1 MFNISYPVW
10 DSAMFAYTISSHIL
24 LVSLSMGLAI
34 MVTIAEFLALKKK
47 DKYYDTL
54 AYKLSKALV
63 IFFAVGTA
71 SGTVMAMELF
81 LFWPTFMKLVGEVS
95 MGPFYVEVFSFL
107 LEAIALPMY
116 VYFWKDFKNRWEHW
130 GLSLA
135 VTIGTY
141 LSAFTVTEINAWM
154 NTPNGFNVATYLTTG
169 KVTDVN
175 AFAPFITASTAAEEL
190 HMSGAVY
197 YAGIAMI
204 LGYLIYKYMKTKNM
218 PEKMIY
224 RRGINIAAVFMI
236 LDIIYL
242 GITGSDEL
250 STLMVIEP
258 IKYTALELDLHA
270 TVGTSF
276 ATMAPERLFGVLI
289 NHKLSYSLS
298 LPYAQSLLAFPTTFG
313 KGSIPG
319 LIPLTTYNGVT
330 DYGVWPPSIVHDTL
344 DLMVGFGVLM
354 GFYWLYVVVQYFR
367 KKDPLSNKL
376 TLLGGIVVAIMG
388 VFTMEDG
395 WYTAEVGRVPYIIRS
410 PTPGGVMVNGHL
422 LVIHGL
428 PQYGTMTIAQA
439 ASTSPIVF
447 PLGIAIIIFYIIIF
461 PVTFYFAGKV
471 MKLSNVE
478 EDLKLGEDDIKMEEE
493 RKSRKGVAAKAGMR

>member
-1 MFNISYPVW
+1 
-10 DSAMFAYTISSHIL
+10 
-24 LVSLSMGLAI
+24 
-34 MVTIAEFLALKKK
+34 
-47 DKYYDTL
+47 
-54 AYKLSKALV
+54 
-63 IFFAVGTA
+63 
-71 SGTVMAMELF
+71 
-81 LFWPTFMKLVGEVS
+81 
-95 MGPFYVEVFSFL
+95 
-107 LEAIALPMY
+107 
-116 VYFWKDFKNRWEHW
+116 
-130 GLSLA
+130 
-135 VTIGTY
+135 
-141 LSAFTVTEINAWM
+141 
-154 NTPNGFNVATYLTTG
+154 
-169 KVTDVN
+169 
-175 AFAPFITASTAAEEL
+175 
-190 HMSGAVY
+190 MSGAVY

-242 GITGSDEL
+242 GITGSNEL

-276 ATMAPERLFGVLI
+276 ATMAPEHIFGVLI
-289 NHKLSYSLS
+289 NHKLAYSPS

-313 KGSIPG
+313 KGKIPG

-330 DYGVWPPSIVHDTL
+330 DYGVWPPYVVHDTL

-354 GFYWLYVVVQYFR
+354 GFYWLYVVIQYFR
-367 KKDPLSNKL
+367 KKDPLSNRL

-395 WYTAEVGRVPYIIRS
+395 WYTAEVGRVPYIIKS
-410 PTPGGVMVNGHL
+410 PVAGGFVVNGTKY
-422 LVIHGL
+422 
-428 PQYGTMTIAQA
+428 YGTMLISQA

-447 PLGIAIIIFYIIIF
+447 PLGIAIIAFYLIIF

-493 RKSRKGVAAKAGMR
+493 RRKRKGVAAKAGMR